1 MIKLSIIIPVYN
13 SSKIL
18 EKLINEINSNL
29 YEAFKNDYEIILVND
44 FSNDNSWEIIK
55 KISKKF
61 NFIKG
66 IDLSYNVGQHGAI
79 FVGLKNSVG
88 DRIIVMDD
96 DLQHPPQSLIS
107 IYEQL
112 DLFDACYTLYLKR
125 KHVLWKIFVSKLNNF
140 FSSFIFDK
148 PFKIYTSSMKGIR
161 GDVKDRF
168 IDHNPRIPFIDSL
181 ILKEAKNITNVKVYH
196 QERFEGKSN
205 YDVKKLFILWFDMIE
220 NYHFYP
226 LRFGSLIGFI
236 SFCAVKLFRIFNV
249 KKSFSFEI
257 KEKTFN

>member
-18 EKLINEINSNL
+18 KKLINEINLNL
-29 YEAFKNDYEIILVND
+29 YETFKDDYEIILIND

-55 KISKKF
+55 KISEKF

-66 IDLSYNVGQHGAI
+66 INLSYNVGQHGAI
-79 FVGLKNSVG
+79 FVGLKNSTG
-88 DRIIVMDD
+88 DRIIIMDD
-96 DLQHPPQSLIS
+96 DLQHPPQSLMS
-107 IYEQL
+107 IYEKL
-112 DLFDACYTLYLKR
+112 DLFDACYTLYIKR
-125 KHVLWKIFVSKLNNF
+125 KHVNWKIFVSIVNNF
-140 FSSFIFDK
+140 FSSFIFNK

-161 GDVKDRF
+161 GNVRDKFLV
-168 IDHNPRIPFIDSL
+168 HNPKIPFIDSL
-181 ILKEAKNITNVKVYH
+181 ILKEAKNITNIKVYH

-205 YDVKKLFILWFDMIE
+205 YDVRKLFILWFDMIE

-236 SFCAVKLFRIFNV
+236 SFCAVKLLRIFNT
-249 KKSFSFEI
+249 KKNFSFKI
-257 KEKTFN
+257 KEKTF

>member
-29 YEAFKNDYEIILVND
+29 YETFKDNYEIILIND
-44 FSNDNSWEIIK
+44 FSNDNSWETIK
-55 KISKKF
+55 KISEKF

-79 FVGLKNSVG
+79 FVGLKNSIG
-88 DRIIVMDD
+88 DRIIIMDD
-96 DLQHPPQSLIS
+96 DLQHPPQSLMS
-107 IYEQL
+107 IYEKL
-112 DLFDACYTLYLKR
+112 DLFDACYTLYIKR
-125 KHVLWKIFVSKLNNF
+125 KHVNWKIFVSIVNNF
-140 FSSFIFDK
+140 FSSFIFNK

-161 GDVKDRF
+161 GNVRDKFLV
-168 IDHNPRIPFIDSL
+168 HNPKIPFIDSL

-205 YDVKKLFILWFDMIE
+205 YDVRKLFILWFDMIE

-236 SFCAVKLFRIFNV
+236 SFCAVKLLRIFNT
-249 KKSFSFEI
+249 KKNFSFKI
-257 KEKTFN
+257 KEKTF

>member
-18 EKLINEINSNL
+18 KKLINEINLNL
-29 YEAFKNDYEIILVND
+29 YETFKDDYEIILIND

-55 KISKKF
+55 KISEKF

-66 IDLSYNVGQHGAI
+66 INLSYNVGQHGAI
-79 FVGLKNSVG
+79 FIGLKNSTG
-88 DRIIVMDD
+88 DRIIIMDD

-107 IYEQL
+107 IYEKL
-112 DLFDACYTLYLKR
+112 DLFDACYTLYIKR
-125 KHVLWKIFVSKLNNF
+125 KHVNWKIFVSIVNNF
-140 FSSFIFDK
+140 FSSFIFNK

-161 GDVKDRF
+161 GNVRDKFLV
-168 IDHNPRIPFIDSL
+168 HNPKIPFIDSL
-181 ILKEAKNITNVKVYH
+181 ILKEAKNITNIKVYH

-205 YDVKKLFILWFDMIE
+205 YDVRKLFILWFDMIE

-236 SFCAVKLFRIFNV
+236 SFCAVKLLRIFNT
-249 KKSFSFEI
+249 KKNFTFKI
-257 KEKTFN
+257 KEKTF

>member
-29 YEAFKNDYEIILVND
+29 YETFKNDYEIILIND

-55 KISKKF
+55 KISERF

-66 IDLSYNVGQHGAI
+66 INLSYNVGQHGAI
-79 FVGLKNSVG
+79 FVGLKNSTG
-88 DRIIVMDD
+88 DRIIIMDD
-96 DLQHPPQSLIS
+96 DLQHPPQSLMS
-107 IYEQL
+107 IYEKL
-112 DLFDACYTLYLKR
+112 DFYDACYTLYIKR
-125 KHVLWKIFVSKLNNF
+125 KHVNWKIFFSIVNNF
-140 FSSFIFDK
+140 FSSFIFNK

-161 GDVKDRF
+161 GNVRDKFLV
-168 IDHNPRIPFIDSL
+168 HNPKIPFIDSL
-181 ILKEAKNITNVKVYH
+181 ILKEAKNITNIKVYH
-196 QERFEGKSN
+196 QERFEGNSN
-205 YDVKKLFILWFDMIE
+205 YDVRKLFILWFDMIE

-236 SFCAVKLFRIFNV
+236 SFCGVKLLRIFNT
-249 KKSFSFEI
+249 KKNFSFKI
-257 KEKTFN
+257 KEKTF

>member
-18 EKLINEINSNL
+18 EKLINEIDSNL
-29 YEAFKNDYEIILVND
+29 YETFKRDYEIILVND

-66 IDLSYNVGQHGAI
+66 INLSYNVGQHGAI
-79 FVGLKNSVG
+79 FIGLKNSTG
-88 DRIIVMDD
+88 DRIIIMDD

-107 IYEQL
+107 IYEKL
-112 DLFDACYTLYLKR
+112 DLFDACYTLYIKR
-125 KHVLWKIFVSKLNNF
+125 KHVNWKIFVSIVNNF
-140 FSSFIFDK
+140 FSSFIFNK

-161 GDVKDRF
+161 GNVRDKFLV
-168 IDHNPRIPFIDSL
+168 HNPKIPFIDSL
-181 ILKEAKNITNVKVYH
+181 ILKEAKNITNIKVYH

-205 YDVKKLFILWFDMIE
+205 YDVRKLFILWFDMIE

-236 SFCAVKLFRIFNV
+236 SFCVVKLLRIFNT
-249 KKSFSFEI
+249 KKNFSFKI
-257 KEKTFN
+257 KEKTF

>member
-1 MIKLSIIIPVYN
+1 MNLSIVIPVYN

-18 EKLINEINSNL
+18 DKLITEINFNL
-29 YEAFKNDYEIILVND
+29 SSRFEKNYEIILIND
-44 FSNDNSWEIIK
+44 FSKDDSWDVIK
-55 KISKKF
+55 KISEKF

-66 IDLSYNVGQHGAI
+66 INLTYNVGQHGAI
-79 FVGLKNSVG
+79 FIGLKHSSGNK
-88 DRIIVMDD
+88 IIIMDD

-112 DLFDACYTLYLKR
+112 DFYDACYTLYTKR
-125 KHVLWKIFVSKLNNF
+125 KHVYWKIFVSKVNNF

-161 GDVKDRF
+161 GDIKDKF
-168 IDHNPRIPFIDSL
+168 IGHDPKIPFIDSL
-181 ILKEAKNITNVKVYH
+181 ILKEAKKITNIKVNH
-196 QERFEGKSN
+196 QERFEGNSN

-236 SFCAVKLFRIFNV
+236 SFCVVKSFRIFNK

-257 KEKTFN
+257 KEKTF

>member
-18 EKLINEINSNL
+18 KKLINEINLNL
-29 YEAFKNDYEIILVND
+29 YETFKDDYEIILIND

-55 KISKKF
+55 KISEKF

-66 IDLSYNVGQHGAI
+66 INLSYNVGQHGAI
-79 FVGLKNSVG
+79 FIGLKNSTG
-88 DRIIVMDD
+88 DRIIIMDD
-96 DLQHPPQSLIS
+96 DLQHPPQSLMS
-107 IYEQL
+107 IYEKL
-112 DLFDACYTLYLKR
+112 DLFDACYTLYIKR
-125 KHVLWKIFVSKLNNF
+125 KHVNWKIFVSIVNNF
-140 FSSFIFDK
+140 FSSFIFNK

-161 GDVKDRF
+161 GNVRDKFLV
-168 IDHNPRIPFIDSL
+168 HNPKIPFIDSL
-181 ILKEAKNITNVKVYH
+181 ILKEAKNITNIKVYH

-205 YDVKKLFILWFDMIE
+205 YDVRKLFILWFDMIE

-236 SFCAVKLFRIFNV
+236 SFCAVKLLRIFNT
-249 KKSFSFEI
+249 KKNFSFKI
-257 KEKTFN
+257 KEKTF

>member
-1 MIKLSIIIPVYN
+1 MTKLSIIIPVYN

-18 EKLINEINSNL
+18 NKLITEINSNL
-29 YEAFKNDYEIILVND
+29 SRRFENNYEIILIND
-44 FSNDNSWEIIK
+44 FSKDDSWNIIK
-55 KISKKF
+55 KISKNY

-66 IDLSYNVGQHGAI
+66 IDLNYNVGQHGAI
-79 FVGLKNSVG
+79 FIGLKYSIGNK
-88 DRIIVMDD
+88 IIIMDD

-107 IYEQL
+107 IYDQL
-112 DLFDACYTLYLKR
+112 DLYDACYTLYIKR
-125 KHVLWKIFVSKLNNF
+125 KHVYWKIFVSKVNNF

-148 PFKIYTSSMKGIR
+148 PFNIYTSSMKGIR

-168 IDHNPRIPFIDSL
+168 VSHDPKIPFIDSL
-181 ILKEAKNITNVKVYH
+181 ILKESKKITNIEVNH

-205 YDVKKLFILWFDMIE
+205 YDIKKLFTLWFDMIE

-236 SFCAVKLFRIFNV
+236 SYSFVKLLRVFNA

-257 KEKTFN
+257 KEKTF

>member
-1 MIKLSIIIPVYN
+1 MLKLSIIIPVYN

-18 EKLINEINSNL
+18 DKLVNEINLNL
-29 YEAFKNDYEIILVND
+29 NETFKNDYEIILVND
-44 FSNDNSWEIIK
+44 FSKDDSWGTIK
-55 KISKKF
+55 KISEKF
-61 NFIKG
+61 DFIKG
-66 IDLSYNVGQHGAI
+66 IDLAYNVGQHGAI
-79 FVGLKNSVG
+79 FVGLKNSKG
-88 DRIIVMDD
+88 DRIIIMDD

-125 KHVLWKIFVSKLNNF
+125 KHVFWKIFVSTVNNF

-168 IDHNPRIPFIDSL
+168 VGQNPKIPFIDSL
-181 ILKEAKNITNVKVYH
+181 ILKEAKNITNIKVYH

-236 SFCAVKLFRIFNV
+236 SFCVVKLFRIFNA

-257 KEKTFN
+257 KEKTF

>member
-18 EKLINEINSNL
+18 KKLINEINSNL
-29 YEAFKNDYEIILVND
+29 YTKLKNDYEIILVND

-55 KISKKF
+55 TISQEF

-66 IDLSYNVGQHGAI
+66 INLNYNVGQHGAI
-79 FVGLKNSVG
+79 FVGLKNSTG
-88 DRIIVMDD
+88 DKIIIMDD
-96 DLQHPPQSLIS
+96 DLQHPPLSLIS

-125 KHVLWKIFVSKLNNF
+125 KHVYWKIIVSSLNNL

-148 PFKIYTSSMKGIR
+148 SFKVYLSSMKGIT
-161 GDVKDRF
+161 GDLRDKVVNY
-168 IDHNPRIPFIDSL
+168 NPKIVFIDSL
-181 ILKEAKNITNVKVYH
+181 ILKEAKKITNIKVHH

-205 YDVKKLFILWFDMIE
+205 YNIRKLFILWFDMIE
-220 NYHFYP
+220 NFHFYP
-226 LRFGSLIGFI
+226 LRFGSLVGLI
-236 SFCAVKLFRIFNV
+236 SLFVVRILRIFKN
-249 KKSFSFEI
+249 KKSFSYEI
-257 KEKTFN
+257 KEKTF

>member
-1 MIKLSIIIPVYN
+1 MIKFSIIIPVYN

-29 YEAFKNDYEIILVND
+29 YETFKDDYEIILIND

-79 FVGLKNSVG
+79 FVGLKNSTG
-88 DRIIVMDD
+88 NRIIIMDD
-96 DLQHPPQSLIS
+96 DLQHPPKSLIS
-107 IYEQL
+107 IYKKL
-112 DLFDACYTLYLKR
+112 DLFDACYTLYIKR
-125 KHVLWKIFVSKLNNF
+125 KHVYWKIFVSIINNF

-161 GDVKDRF
+161 GDVRDKF
-168 IDHNPRIPFIDSL
+168 LVHNPKIPFIDSL
-181 ILKEAKNITNVKVYH
+181 ILKEAKNITNIKVYH

-205 YDVKKLFILWFDMIE
+205 YDVRKLFILWFDMIE

-226 LRFGSLIGFI
+226 LRFGSLIGLI
-236 SFCAVKLFRIFNV
+236 SFCAVKLLRIFNT
-249 KKSFSFEI
+249 KKIFSFEI
-257 KEKTFN
+257 KEKTF